1 MSERIGTSRTPNLFE
16 VLAAAME
23 NRLAELHVAM
33 PGIVTKY
40 NPATQTADVQPLL
53 KRSVVLDDGE
63 VESEELPVLSDVSIL
78 FMRGGGFFLSLPI
91 VPGDAVELIFNE
103 RSIDKFVNSSGVLPI
118 DPVDLRN
125 HDLSDAVAIPVSFT
139 LSKALKETLGSSAI
153 FGKEKGCQLRATGA
167 TMEATTAGATSA
179 SDFVALASKVD
190 SIIAKIH
197 AVFLGWAPVP
207 KDGGAALKAAWLA
220 SFGTPPVSPTTA
232 STNLKAD

>member
-1 MSERIGTSRTPNLFE
+1 MSERIGTSRTPDLFE

-23 NRLAELHVAM
+23 NRIAEIHVAM
-33 PGIVTKY
+33 PGIVKKY
-40 NPATQTADVQPLL
+40 NPATQTVDVLPLL
-53 KRSVVLDDGE
+53 KCSVVLDDGE
-63 VESEELPVLSDVSIL
+63 VESEELPVLSDVPIL

-118 DPVDLRN
+118 DPVDLRK

-153 FGKEKGCQLRATGA
+153 FGKEKGCQLRATGS
-167 TMEATTAGATSA
+167 TMEVTTTGAPSA
-179 SDFVALASKVD
+179 ADFVALAAKVL
-190 SIIAKIH
+190 SELAKIKAKFDLH
-197 AVFLGWAPVP
+197 THIYSPGPLTPV
-207 KDGGAALKAAWLA
+207 ATA
-220 SFGTPPVSPTTA
+220 TPLPVLDTPSSVA